1 MYNLGYNKSFE
12 NSVTSDTYKVMIVRH
27 PLDRIVSAYKY
38 IFQELAGM
46 GFETFCLQNES
57 SVQFSAKDETK
68 SNLYS
73 NLSRLIVQNYRP
85 NASSDEILTF
95 PEFVRFLVN
104 GTKENLKGE

>member
-57 SVQFSAKDETK
+57 QVFNFQLKM
-68 SNLYS
+68 
-73 NLSRLIVQNYRP
+73 RP
-85 NASSDEILTF
+85 NQIYIQTSQ
-95 PEFVRFLVN
+95 
-104 GTKENLKGE
+104 G